1 MAILNDIR
9 PLQFRAPRCA
19 FVPHLNGTCR
29 VIQLT
34 KWMSS
39 QKKRQIF
46 LCSPSAAYAGAQG
59 TAKLTHIFIPQM
71 TKTRLNGIRS
81 AACHASSLGS
91 PAHSHAAANTA
102 ECLQESPVLLWAHI
116 LPSHPLVT
124 YTFLQALLFFDMPG
138 HIQLQL
144 NSYIPKLTSAGTMD
158 KVSALLPGDLF
169 LFPLPVC
176 SLSVFVVDLVYLSN
190 SCRTS
195 HNFT

>member
-71 TKTRLNGIRS
+71 TKTRLNDIRS
-81 AACHASSLGS
+81 SLVSCQFPGLSSTLTCSSKCSTRPSGKPCRRSVRAAWKTPS
-91 PAHSHAAANTA
+91 PKVG
-102 ECLQESPVLLWAHI
+102 LMPVCHI
-116 LPSHPLVT
+116 LNTNTKDELSSQDNSNNASQLGC
-124 YTFLQALLFFDMPG
+124 LLFFTLMRTPTHDELE
-138 HIQLQL
+138 IFVQLQ
-144 NSYIPKLTSAGTMD
+144 A
-158 KVSALLPGDLF
+158 
-169 LFPLPVC
+169 
-176 SLSVFVVDLVYLSN
+176 
-190 SCRTS
+190 
-195 HNFT
+195 